1 MIKIERKEGV
11 VFVNEK
17 EIISCEHSKK
27 KKEVYISWSGGSTAF
42 RHVESIVYSNKSDT
56 EWIEDG
62 SEVAKLKERIEQQE
76 KSLSRLRRGMWR
88 EGEKIEMYER
98 FKNAAICA
106 LKENCIPIHIV
117 DKLEA
122 DLEET
127 EKKWDKIDRDCENDE
142 K

>member
-17 EIISCEHSKK
+17 EIISCEHNKK
-27 KKEVYISWSGGSTAF
+27 RKEVYISRSDGSTAF
-42 RHVESIVYSNKSDT
+42 RHVESVMYSNKSDT

-62 SEVAKLKERIEQQE
+62 SEVAKLKEKIKQQE
-76 KSLSRLRRGMWR
+76 KSCSRLWRGMHR
-88 EGEKIEMYER
+88 ETEKIEMYER
-98 FKNAAICA
+98 FKYAALC
-106 LKENCIPIHIV
+106 LLRNNGMPEHIV